1 MPGMTPVD
9 FVPDTETM
17 YQRED
22 MRSVSIWMLKGSRP
36 QWPETQGTW
45 PLGLLLLMRACWA
58 QAASNRPTFVQIVR
72 VLDKLRQSLD
82 GAVMQPPPEDKKAA
96 TARDWLSALGY
107 LSDAQIDEA
116 VAYTQEEGEPQALVD
131 MDVEDFDEMVQEMK
145 VSNVNPILFNVYQAR
160 LSHRGPCC
168 FCGSW
173 VTMRVSFEMQCVDSR
188 KRKKQ
193 VWRLKS
199 GEC

>member
-1 MPGMTPVD
+1 MAGDPRNLVT
-9 FVPDTETM
+9 
-17 YQRED
+17 
-22 MRSVSIWMLKGSRP
+22 RSTATYVRL
-36 QWPETQGTW
+36 
-45 PLGLLLLMRACWA
+45 LG
-58 QAASNRPTFVQIVR
+58 ASCLERPTFVQIVL

-82 GAVMQPPPEDKKAA
+82 GAVMQPPPPEDKKAA

-131 MDVEDFDEMVQEMK
+131 MDVEDFDEMVEEMK
-145 VSNVNPILFNVYQAR
+145 VSVVNPILFDVYQAR